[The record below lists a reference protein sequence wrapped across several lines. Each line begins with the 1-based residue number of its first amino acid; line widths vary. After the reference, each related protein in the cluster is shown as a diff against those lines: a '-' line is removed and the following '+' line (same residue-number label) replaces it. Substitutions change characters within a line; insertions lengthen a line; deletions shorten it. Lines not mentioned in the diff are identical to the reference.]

1 MSELF
6 TRSLYLGWRK
16 YADWRRNILC
26 WWTTERKGIESFLSF
41 RERKLSFLSWKK
53 KNFLLFSFFF
63 LGKERYLSFSSKAQ
77 KIFPFFAFFLS
88 VWKNLSFLS
97 FPKWES
103 YLSFPR
109 ESFLS
114 CPPLVWNVTHK
125 PNFDLTSLPAVQK
138 RTYCL
143 IFFFYFWI
151 WMLNRKKRGWNEPQ
165 TEKT

>member
-1 MSELF
+1 MRLTLIIGLLF
-6 TRSLYLGWRK
+6 ARSLYLGWRK
-16 YADWRRNILC
+16 YAEWRRYILC
-26 WWTTERKGIESFLSF
+26 WWTTERKERESFLSF
-41 RERKLSFLSWKK
+41 RERKLSFLSFSKKKVIFPFLKEK

-114 CPPLVWNVTHK
+114 CPPLVSTVYLVVT
-125 PNFDLTSLPAVQK
+125 
-138 RTYCL
+138 RT
-143 IFFFYFWI
+143 
-151 WMLNRKKRGWNEPQ
+151 
-165 TEKT
+165 

>member
-1 MSELF
+1 M
-6 TRSLYLGWRK
+6 
-16 YADWRRNILC
+16 
-26 WWTTERKGIESFLSF
+26 ERKERESFLSF

-53 KNFLLFSFFF
+53 KNFLHFSFFF

-114 CPPLVWNVTHK
+114 CPPLAGTLSQAWDIKNSITCK
-125 PNFDLTSLPAVQK
+125 LKATGLWANPNGANPNDRGNPNDFLRKSFKQCGLESQLGIIQK
-138 RTYCL
+138 ISR
-143 IFFFYFWI
+143 
-151 WMLNRKKRGWNEPQ
+151 
-165 TEKT
+165 